1 MIKINKLAFLFLKI
15 IGITTIIS
23 CNSNI
28 NNHKAQKI
36 ISKKLINQKN
46 DISKIVDKQKSISL
60 LLNSNNEKYIPFIID
75 SNLIEDNNLKNIKEN
90 QLKFNVNTI
99 LQTKK
104 IFNIWNKKTKHKL
117 KIKKELETLKKREKS
132 YVMVRKTAM
141 SLLLAGGILSVGIYF
156 FKYNRDPLHK
166 TKAYFTNFIFK
177 KYLKHINVDINF
189 EDIFKNLMFYLFKEN
204 DFEDRK
210 LISFLIWKV
219 KEVIFDKKDIKS
231 IFNEEQINNWIKEF
245 SKNENNNT
253 SIKNNPISYFIK
265 ILNNENGEK
274 ILKEF
279 LKLLTKIFENKEK
292 ININSDFNNYLF
304 KKTENTEGI
313 LSNFASIFAGLSTVK
328 NGVEFITTYGK
339 TFLDKE
345 KEGLLTVWTQ
355 FINILRNIINKNNF
369 KEQYKKELEIL
380 YNLFYNVIEWIFKDL
395 QLEIKEPI
403 KDNGFFSLISLV
415 INNFVVKTFKIT
427 DIVTPQT
434 IKEWIEDNRD
444 NKQIVK
450 KQAQS

>member
-1 MIKINKLAFLFLKI
+1 
-15 IGITTIIS
+15 
-23 CNSNI
+23 
-28 NNHKAQKI
+28 
-36 ISKKLINQKN
+36 
-46 DISKIVDKQKSISL
+46 
-60 LLNSNNEKYIPFIID
+60 
-75 SNLIEDNNLKNIKEN
+75 
-90 QLKFNVNTI
+90 
-99 LQTKK
+99 
-104 IFNIWNKKTKHKL
+104 
-117 KIKKELETLKKREKS
+117 
-132 YVMVRKTAM
+132 MVRKTAM
-141 SLLLAGGILSVGIYF
+141 SLLLACGILSVGIYF

-166 TKAYFTNFIFK
+166 TKAYFTDFIFK

-189 EDIFKNLMFYLFKEN
+189 ENIFKNLMFYLFKEN

-219 KEVIFDKKDIKS
+219 KEVIFDKKDIES

-265 ILNNENGEK
+265 ILNNGKGKEILEEFLR
-274 ILKEF
+274 ILKITFNEKA
-279 LKLLTKIFENKEK
+279 KLEN
-292 ININSDFNNYLF
+292 IPGFSSINSFF
-304 KKTENTEGI
+304 KKQENTEGI

-339 TFLDKE
+339 TFLGKE
-345 KEGLLTVWTQ
+345 KEGLLTVWIQ
-355 FINILRNIINKNNF
+355 FIDALRNIINKNNF
-369 KEQYKKELEIL
+369 KKQYENELKIL
-380 YNLFYNVIEWIFKDL
+380 YDLFYNVIEWIFKDL

-434 IKEWIEDNRD
+434 IKEWIEDNRS

>member
-1 MIKINKLAFLFLKI
+1 MIKINKLAFLFSGI

-28 NNHKAQKI
+28 NKHKAQKI

-104 IFNIWNKKTKHKL
+104 IFTIWNKKTKHKL

-166 TKAYFTNFIFK
+166 TKAYFTDFIFK

-434 IKEWIEDNRD
+434 IKEWIEDNRG
-444 NKQIVK
+444 NEQIVK

>member
-1 MIKINKLAFLFLKI
+1 MIKINKLAFLFSGI

-104 IFNIWNKKTKHKL
+104 IFTIWNKKTKHKL

-166 TKAYFTNFIFK
+166 TKAYFTDFIFK